1 MLQLLPAAAKSVA
14 ELPWNQCLLHYWKLQ
29 LNKDKNSTG
38 DQTLQNH
45 ILCTVAPA
53 CQHYSA
59 ELGKNCCHVIL
70 RTATSARQHASTTLQ
85 NCSSVGKNCWDVITA
100 DCCFWWWITVNL
112 LSMNWVLESESWELR
127 HWWRLEKAGA
137 RGYDTSSKLSRF
149 RDGIYLLKCL
159 GSSPF
164 IWCNPIY
171 IPLNND
177 NFWSQY

>member
-1 MLQLLPAAAKSVA
+1 MPASYSSRLRENSKMLQLLPAAAKSVA

-70 RTATSARQHASTTLQ
+70 CRVASAHQHYSTELLSCHSPHSYVSTPARQHYSADLLFCWEELLGCHYSWLLLLMTDHSEFTLHE
-85 NCSSVGKNCWDVITA
+85 
-100 DCCFWWWITVNL
+100 
-112 LSMNWVLESESWELR
+112 LSPWVWELR
-127 HWWRLEKAGA
+127 
-137 RGYDTSSKLSRF
+137 T
-149 RDGIYLLKCL
+149 
-159 GSSPF
+159 
-164 IWCNPIY
+164 
-171 IPLNND
+171 
-177 NFWSQY
+177 